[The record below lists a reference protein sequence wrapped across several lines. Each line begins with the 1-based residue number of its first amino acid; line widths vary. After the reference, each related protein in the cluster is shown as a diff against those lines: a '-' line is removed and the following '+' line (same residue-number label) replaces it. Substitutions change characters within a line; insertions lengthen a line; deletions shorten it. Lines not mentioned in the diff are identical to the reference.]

1 MKPHLEQ
8 IISLYKIR
16 AELGDEL
23 MAANRLLER
32 GVSETC
38 ISGIS
43 RTIERKRTC
52 EREIQAISAEIS
64 ILKRAQ
70 TI

>member
-8 IISLYKIR
+8 IISLYEIR

-32 GVSETC
+32 GVSETG

-43 RTIERKRTC
+43 RIIGRKRTC

>member
-32 GVSETC
+32 GVSET
-38 ISGIS
+38 GIS
-43 RTIERKRTC
+43 EINRAIERKRTC